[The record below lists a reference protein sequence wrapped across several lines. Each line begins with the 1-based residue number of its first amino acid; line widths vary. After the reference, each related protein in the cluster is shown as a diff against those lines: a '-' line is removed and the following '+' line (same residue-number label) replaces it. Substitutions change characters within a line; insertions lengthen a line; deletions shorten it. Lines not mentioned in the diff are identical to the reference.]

1 MRNTRSFV
9 GRGLMGAMLAVLG
22 TSAALASTY
31 PTKPVR
37 IIVPYPA
44 GGVVD
49 VQTRAMTAGLTLE
62 LNQSIVVE
70 SRPGANGNIAAEFV
84 SKAAPDGYTLLVSAP
99 FIINNPILEG
109 SKLRW
114 APANFVPVSRFSLSP
129 SYFLVPAASP
139 ARTLKDFMAL
149 AAKANPPLQHGTTAG
164 STQSMAVEMLTA
176 ATGVKF
182 EPVTYKGAP
191 PATLDLA
198 AQRLAFGI
206 VPSSVAYPFVKDGR
220 LRALANTSS
229 ARSAQLPDV
238 PTAAEAGY
246 PQITVISWYAL
257 HAPAG
262 TPPAILER
270 LSKAVGAAVA
280 RAEVQTKLVGAG
292 GEAAYQD
299 RGAFT
304 RFLVEEEAMWK
315 RINETL
321 KK

>member
-1 MRNTRSFV
+1 MGPGNSGF
-9 GRGLMGAMLAVLG
+9 GRKLFAATLCVLG
-22 TSAALASTY
+22 ATAALASTY
-31 PTKPVR
+31 PTKPIR

-70 SRPGANGNIAAEFV
+70 ARPGANGNIAAEFV
-84 SKAAPDGYTLLVSAP
+84 AKAPPDGYTLLVSAP
-99 FIINNPILEG
+99 FIINNPMLEG

-114 APANFVPVSRFSLSP
+114 APANFVSVSRFSLSP
-129 SYFLVPAASP
+129 SFFLVPAASP
-139 ARTLKDFMAL
+139 ARTLKDFMAI

-164 STQSMAVEMLTA
+164 STQSMAVEMLSV
-176 ATGVKF
+176 ATGVNF

-191 PATLDLA
+191 PAALDLA

-229 ARSAQLPDV
+229 TRSAQLPDV

-262 TPPAILER
+262 TPATILER
-270 LSKAVGAAVA
+270 LSQAVGAAVA
-280 RAEVQTKLVGAG
+280 RSEVQSKLIGAG

-299 RGAFT
+299 RAAFT
-304 RFLVEEEAMWK
+304 RFLVTEEAMWK